1 MFSLK
6 KTKKE
11 IYHSPLSRVSEVDLE
26 GLLCT
31 SAYQK
36 VQVDQ
41 LHNINADPNYS
52 SEPLYFD

>member
-11 IYHSPLSRVSEVDLE
+11 VYRTPLSKVSEVDLE
-26 GLLCT
+26 GIICT
-31 SAYQK
+31 SAYKK
-36 VQVDQ
+36 VNVDQ
-41 LHNINADPNYS
+41 LHNINADPEYA